1 MKRASLAILALVLT
15 LALLAGC
22 SSNTAK
28 SQAEDAWETPTFAQ
42 EVTGD
47 LAFPASNGAMST
59 EASPAAGAS
68 AAPEVAANRKLVKT
82 VWITAETE
90 DFSSLT
96 EGITSRI
103 SQLGGYV
110 ENQET
115 FYGSSYRNSGSRRS
129 ELVIRIP
136 ADQLAAFTSQV
147 AEISNV
153 VTSQESAEDVT
164 LTYTDTESR
173 KKALETQR
181 DRLLELMAKA
191 ETMEDLLTIEARLTD
206 VRYEL
211 ESAASQLK
219 LYDSL
224 VSYSTVHLTIEEV
237 QQLTPVQEQSTWE
250 KVSTGFRKNLHTLG
264 DVLLNC
270 LIFLVTGLPY
280 WVPLGLLVFLCCFL
294 LRRHRKAK
302 AARSQKDVPHNPS
315 PEAE

>member
-1 MKRASLAILALVLT
+1 MKRTPFGILALLLALT
-15 LALLAGC
+15 LLAGC
-22 SSNTAK
+22 SSNTSK
-28 SQAEDAWETPTFAQ
+28 SLAEDAWETPAFAQ
-42 EVTGD
+42 EAVGD
-47 LAFPASNGAMST
+47 LALPASNGTMST
-59 EASPAAGAS
+59 EASPEVAS
-68 AAPEVAANRKLVKT
+68 ATPEVATNRKLVKT
-82 VWITAETE
+82 AWITAETE

-96 EGITSRI
+96 EGVTSRI

-115 FYGSSYRNSGSRRS
+115 YYGSSYRDSGSRRS

-136 ADQLAAFTSQV
+136 ADQLAAFTSQI

-153 VTSQESAEDVT
+153 ISSRESAEDVT
-164 LTYTDTESR
+164 LTYADTESR

-224 VSYSTVHLTIEEV
+224 VSYSTVYLTIEEV
-237 QQLTPVQEQSTWE
+237 QKLTPVQEQSTWE
-250 KVSTGFRKNLHTLG
+250 RISTGFWENLQILG
-264 DVLLNC
+264 RVLLNC

-280 WVPLGLLVFLCCFL
+280 WIPLGLLVFLCCFL
-294 LRRHRKAK
+294 VRRHRKAK
-302 AARSQKDVPHNPS
+302 AARPQKDTPHNAP
-315 PEAE
+315 PET